1 MNIPDNVFFTV
12 PAVLSVLF
20 LLTAILC
27 LNWGVAKAA
36 PFGVIA
42 LAIQQP

>member
-12 PAVLSVLF
+12 MAVLPVLL

-36 PFGVIA
+36 PLGVIA
-42 LAIQQP
+42 LDIQQP